1 MEELSKVNNV
11 LTANKLALNL
21 DKSNFV
27 VFHPP
32 QKKCNYNFKVCLN
45 HKSLKYENH
54 VNYLGI
60 SIDSQLNWKEH
71 INKTLAKFSRG
82 NGILTKIRHY
92 VNISILVQLYYS
104 LIYLFLTHGVL
115 AWGNTYVTNLQKII
129 TSQKRAIRII
139 TFSGINDH
147 SSSLFKKLNILKFVD
162 LVQFY
167 NAIFAFHFHG
177 NKLPPVFNHYFTP
190 ISIPD

>member
-1 MEELSKVNNV
+1 M
-11 LTANKLALNL
+11 
-21 DKSNFV
+21 
-27 VFHPP
+27 
-32 QKKCNYNFKVCLN
+32 
-45 HKSLKYENH
+45 
-54 VNYLGI
+54 
-60 SIDSQLNWKEH
+60 
-71 INKTLAKFSRG
+71 
-82 NGILTKIRHY
+82 TKIGHY

-190 ISIPD
+190 ISNIHHYNTRLASKLSYSPKFELTMENLASSFKGLNLE